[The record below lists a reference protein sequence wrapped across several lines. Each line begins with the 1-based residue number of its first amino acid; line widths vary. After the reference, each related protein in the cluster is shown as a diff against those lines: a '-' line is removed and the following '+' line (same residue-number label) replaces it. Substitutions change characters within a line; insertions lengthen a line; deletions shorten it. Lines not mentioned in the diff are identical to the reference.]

1 MKALKLTA
9 AALALALASLAG
21 SASAATSNGTLNA
34 SVQITDGCL
43 ATSNTLSFGNIGL
56 LRTNKDA
63 QTNVSVFCT
72 SALPYTIKIFDA
84 ADAAATTFT
93 MKNGS
98 NNIGFQL
105 FQDASRTMA
114 WDSTNGRTGTG
125 IATGNAQ
132 TLVLY
137 GRIPAQTSRP
147 EGRYEAQ
154 MRMQIDY

>member
-1 MKALKLTA
+1 VKALKLTA

-93 MKNGS
+93 MKNGA

-114 WDSTNGRTGTG
+114 WDSTNGRNGTG

-147 EGRYEAQ
+147 EGHYEAQ